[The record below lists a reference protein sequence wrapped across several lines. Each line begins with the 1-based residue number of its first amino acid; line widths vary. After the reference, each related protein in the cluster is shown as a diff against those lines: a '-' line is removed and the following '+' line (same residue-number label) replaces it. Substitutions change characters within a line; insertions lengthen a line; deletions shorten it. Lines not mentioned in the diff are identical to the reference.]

1 MIPPNPTNG
10 PAAFRLLNPDWT
22 RLTAQV
28 INQSPYFSL
37 LSMRLI
43 DLEPGGSRMEIDLG
57 RRHLQPFGVVHG
69 GVFSS
74 LIDAA
79 GFWAAFTEVDEGVG
93 MTTVEMKLNYLAPSI
108 SGRLIGLGR
117 LIKAGKTLSLADA
130 RVENETG
137 RLLAHGTVTLMTLSG
152 LVLEGQN
159 EAPPKFASTA

>member
-1 MIPPNPTNG
+1 MTPSDNNDHS
-10 PAAFRLLNPDWT
+10 AFRPLNPDWT

-28 INQSPYFSL
+28 VNQSPYFSL

-43 DLEPGGSRMEIDLG
+43 DLGPGESRMEIDLG
-57 RRHLQPFGVVHG
+57 RQHLQPFGMVHG

-79 GFWAAFTEVDEGVG
+79 GFWAAFTDVDEGLG
-93 MTTVEMKLNYLAPSI
+93 MTTVEMKLNYLAPST

-130 RVENETG
+130 RVESETG

-152 LVLEGQN
+152 LVLDGQN
-159 EAPPKFASTA
+159 GAPTKFFDRP